1 MSAPARRTSADMC
14 PLDLD
19 ESTLARFRSRNLLDP
34 TPISRPFIPPRNLA
48 IRIESGWM
56 TPIPAED
63 M

>member
-1 MSAPARRTSADMC
+1 MC